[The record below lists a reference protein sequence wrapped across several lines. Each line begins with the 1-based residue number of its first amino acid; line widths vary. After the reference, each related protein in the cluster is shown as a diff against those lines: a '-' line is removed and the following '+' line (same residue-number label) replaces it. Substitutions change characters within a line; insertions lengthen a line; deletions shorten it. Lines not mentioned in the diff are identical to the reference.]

1 MRKSSIMLFFLLI
14 FAVLIVPGFADAPP
28 SIPEVHLKAGT
39 VTPSVFLVASSVSFS
54 GRRPYIIHLS
64 GPIEDLWKDELK
76 VLGVSLSRYL
86 PDYAYLA
93 VLDSSQ
99 LDSVR
104 GLSFVEGVSSYAASY
119 KIDPS
124 LLNDVAS
131 SNEDV
136 FLEVRIFPET
146 DVSEA
151 LLEADKAGILF
162 PSFSDG
168 VAALHTSSDNIEK
181 IASLSFVEWVT
192 LRPTYSVLNDQGGL
206 IIGANYTSF
215 TYGLN
220 GSGQTIAIADSGL
233 DTGDVATI
241 LRDFWNRTTITNIDC
256 TAYGESCTSP
266 DDDLGHGT
274 HVAGSAV
281 GDGDLSFGQ
290 FRGTAF
296 GANLFF
302 QAIGNDKGNGS
313 VYPPLDLHNLFAPA
327 YGNGSRIHS
336 NSWGGS
342 CGGSYSSDSVE
353 VDDYAF
359 NNTDFLIL
367 FAGGNTGGGN
377 DDGTG
382 GTLNTVQCPATAKN
396 ILSVAA
402 TEDNHPD
409 QGAAS
414 DNINQVASFSSRG
427 LTDDGRIKPD
437 LAAPGTNVVSTQS
450 TISGIGSCNADFA
463 SNTNYSYCSGTS
475 MATPLAAGA
484 AALVRQYYVENQSI
498 TPTASLIKASLINGA
513 QDVGY
518 GIPSNQVGWGRI
530 NITNSV
536 FPVSPRTIVYQDNVS
551 LSSTGNSTIFNYTV
565 VNNTVELKAT
575 LVWTDYPSTA
585 SASINLVN
593 NLDLRVTSPNGTLF
607 YGNDFTS
614 PHNDTLD
621 TLNNVEQVILP
632 TPDNGTYLVNVTGQ
646 NIPNGPQT
654 FSLVISGGL
663 TGPPKFNNLLP
674 LNDTFFTSLNVS
686 INYTI
691 VDTPDS
697 TVNCSLTLNGVLNQ
711 THTSVVVGALDSF
724 NLNVSEEQHSW
735 NVACNDTTTTTTTE
749 TRILTVDAT
758 DPVVYLSTPL
768 NNAFSNTTVQFNFT
782 VNDTNINTCTLYGNF
797 TGGFSSNDTETIGA
811 SSVVLTSFSNIS
823 LPDADY
829 IWNVQCLDKAGRTA
843 FNESNYT
850 IRVDSNPP
858 SLFISHPQN
867 ITYADVSNLSFNFSA
882 IDPHLSVRWF
892 GVDAGTNI
900 TLLGNTT
907 FALSGD
913 GPHIVFLYA
922 NDTILQQNRT
932 SVSFSLDSIVPIVY
946 LESPVNGTN
955 STSTSVGFSYN
966 VTDTALSN
974 CSLYFDGSLDQ
985 TDNSISV
992 NTSQSFSKSFTSSN
1006 NGDHLWAVRCID
1018 NAGNSNTTSN
1028 YSISLS

>member
-1 MRKSSIMLFFLLI
+1 
-14 FAVLIVPGFADAPP
+14 
-28 SIPEVHLKAGT
+28 
-39 VTPSVFLVASSVSFS
+39 
-54 GRRPYIIHLS
+54 
-64 GPIEDLWKDELK
+64 
-76 VLGVSLSRYL
+76 
-86 PDYAYLA
+86 
-93 VLDSSQ
+93 
-99 LDSVR
+99 
-104 GLSFVEGVSSYAASY
+104 
-119 KIDPS
+119 
-124 LLNDVAS
+124 LNDVAS

-151 LLEADKAGILF
+151 LLEADKAGTSF

-168 VAALHTSSDNIEK
+168 VASLHTSSDNIEK
-181 IASLSFVEWVT
+181 IASLSFVEWVA

-215 TYGLN
+215 NYGLN

-233 DTGDVATI
+233 DTGDIATI
-241 LRDFWNRTTITNIDC
+241 LRDFWNRTTIANIDC
-256 TAYGESCTSP
+256 TAYSESCTSP

-281 GDGDLSFGQ
+281 GDGNLSFGQ

-302 QAIGNDKGNGS
+302 QAIGDDAGTPTL
-313 VYPPLDLHNLFAPA
+313 YPPSDLHNLFAPA

-336 NSWGGS
+336 NSWGGT
-342 CGGSYSSDSVE
+342 CFGGSYNPDSVE

-367 FAGGNTGGGN
+367 FAGGNE
-377 DDGTG
+377 G
-382 GTLNTVQCPATAKN
+382 GTSNTVVCPATAKN
-396 ILSVAA
+396 ILSIAA

-427 LTDDGRIKPD
+427 LTDDGRVKPD
-437 LAAPGTNVVSTQS
+437 LAAPGTNVISTQS
-450 TISGIGSCNADFA
+450 TIGGIDPCKTDFA
-463 SNTNYSYCSGTS
+463 SNANYSYCDGTS

-484 AALVRQYYVENQSI
+484 AALVRQYYVENKSI
-498 TPTASLIKASLINGA
+498 TPTSSLIKASLINGA

-518 GIPSNQVGWGRI
+518 GIPSNQTGWGRI
-530 NITNSV
+530 NISNSV
-536 FPVSPRTIVYQDNVS
+536 FPVSPRTILYQDNVS
-551 LSSTGNSTIFNYTV
+551 FSSTGNSTIFNYTV
-565 VNNTVELKAT
+565 VNKTVELKAT

-585 SASINLVN
+585 SASVNLVN
-593 NLDLRVTSPNGTLF
+593 NLDLRVTSPNGTVF

-614 PHNDTLD
+614 PHNSTLD

-654 FSLVISGGL
+654 FSLVVSGGIDNAPQL
-663 TGPPKFNNLLP
+663 SNILP
-674 LNDTFFTSLNVS
+674 LNDTFFTTPSAS

-691 VDTPDS
+691 VDTTDA
-697 TVNCSLTLNGVLNQ
+697 TVTCSLTLDSGLNQ
-711 THTSVVVGALDSF
+711 THASVPSGTIDSF
-724 NLNVSEEQHSW
+724 NLTVSAEQHSFA
-735 NVACNDTTTTTTTE
+735 VSCNDTSTTTTSE
-749 TRILTVDAT
+749 TRIFTVDIT
-758 DPVVYLSTPL
+758 DPLVSLATPL
-768 NNAFSNTTVQFNFT
+768 DNTFSNTTVQFNFT
-782 VNDTNINTCTLYGNF
+782 ATDTNLANCTLYSNFPGTFMGNE
-797 TGGFSSNDTETIGA
+797 TVNTSSG
-811 SSVVLTSFSNIS
+811 VLTSFSNIS

-829 IWNVQCLDKAGRTA
+829 TWNVQCLDKAGRTA

-850 IRVDSNPP
+850 VKVDSNPP

-867 ITYADVSNLSFNFSA
+867 ITYTDVSNLSFNFSA

-900 TLLGNTT
+900 TLSGNTT
-907 FALSGD
+907 FASSGE
-913 GPHIVFLYA
+913 GPHTIFLYA

-966 VTDTALSN
+966 VTDTFLAN

-985 TDNSISV
+985 TDHSISV
-992 NTSQSFSKSFTSSN
+992 NTSQSFSKTFTSSN

-1028 YSISLS
+1028 YSISLSGCTVHR